1 VKVGKKM
8 CRKKQKANTVEV
20 TNTMEVI
27 GNV

>member
-1 VKVGKKM
+1 LARKCVE
-8 CRKKQKANTVEV
+8 KKQKANTVEV